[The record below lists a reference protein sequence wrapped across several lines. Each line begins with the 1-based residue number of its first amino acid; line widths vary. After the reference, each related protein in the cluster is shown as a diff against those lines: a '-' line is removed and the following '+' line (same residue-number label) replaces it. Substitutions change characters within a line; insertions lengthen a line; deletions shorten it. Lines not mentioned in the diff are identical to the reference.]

1 MSCVV
6 AGLRYYFRIYK
17 YEYLG
22 ELMTSE
28 LHISNLYGDFTP
40 NNTMHKQVVL
50 VRHLSTA
57 QTYENN
63 IILNCLFLYSEYRN
77 IILVI
82 SVNNEFIVNGSY

>member
-1 MSCVV
+1 
-6 AGLRYYFRIYK
+6 
-17 YEYLG
+17 
-22 ELMTSE
+22 
-28 LHISNLYGDFTP
+28 
-40 NNTMHKQVVL
+40 MHKQAVL